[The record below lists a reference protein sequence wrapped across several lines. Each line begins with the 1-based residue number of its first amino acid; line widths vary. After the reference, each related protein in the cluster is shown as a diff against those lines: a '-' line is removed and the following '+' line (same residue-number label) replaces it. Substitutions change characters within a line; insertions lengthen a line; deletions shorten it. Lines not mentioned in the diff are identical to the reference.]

1 MAVLCMLYFVVF
13 GTALAAATALCEQA
27 LPARTS
33 RRWIWLAAIVL
44 SIAIPILTS
53 IYRSSAEIAVLG
65 HRFVSLP
72 STARPLDAWYEGLH
86 HAWLYCHSPTAV
98 FFMQTGWAVTGLL
111 FLWSL
116 ANAWRV
122 SRLTARSRMREQ
134 LVDDVPV
141 VVTESLG
148 PATSGVWRPRV
159 LVPRW
164 VLALPAAERR
174 YVIRH
179 EQEHRGAHDVGVLA
193 FAGIL
198 VCLMPWN
205 LILWWQLRRLRL
217 AVEQDCDRRV
227 VAALGDAP
235 AYAEVLLRVAEA
247 SSRGRRLQP
256 GLTGGLGMLER
267 RFRALVA
274 PRSQLAARRWL
285 ALAVSFALL
294 ATLFSAP
301 HPLPAESA
309 SHSGKTTAHNAH

>member
-13 GTALAAATALCEQA
+13 GTALAAAAALCEQA
-27 LPARTS
+27 LPERTS

-65 HRFVSLP
+65 YRFFSLP
-72 STARPLDAWYEGLH
+72 SAAQAPDAWYDGLH
-86 HAWLYCHSPTAV
+86 RAWLYCHSPTAS
-98 FFMQTGWAVTGLL
+98 FFMQLGWAVTGLL
-111 FLWSL
+111 LLWAL
-116 ANAWRV
+116 ANARRV
-122 SRLTARSRMREQ
+122 SRLTRRSTVSE
-134 LVDDVPV
+134 LVDGVPV

-159 LVPRW
+159 LLPRW
-164 VLALPAAERR
+164 VLALPTADRR

-179 EQEHRGAHDVGVLA
+179 EEEHRRAHDVRVLA
-193 FAGIL
+193 FAEIL

-217 AVEQDCDRRV
+217 AVELDCDRRV
-227 VAALGDAP
+227 VAALGDTT
-235 AYAEVLLRVAEA
+235 AYAEVLLRIAEA
-247 SSRGRRLQP
+247 TSRGPRLQP

-274 PRSQLAARRWL
+274 PRSQWAARRWL

-294 ATLFSAP
+294 ATLVSAP

-309 SHSGKTTAHNAH
+309 SHSGKTTAHDAH